1 MCRPDKR
8 WTTKV
13 RTDGGL
19 RGRDEIRYLPEHVGS
34 LLTPEVENTGKGI
47 WMYFS
52 Y

>member
-1 MCRPDKR
+1 MA
-8 WTTKV
+8 TQYFVKV